1 MLVPVIGLCVSANF
15 DKLFIKH
22 SKFYTSQ
29 ILMNQKNCNT
39 SMTKIFAPVYWSNI
53 YRFPLFY
60 EIVSDDS
67 ETPEGDMWELESK
80 IFPEAA
86 SFWNPLEAYFII
98 Y

>member
-1 MLVPVIGLCVSANF
+1 MLVPVIGLCISANF

-29 ILMNQKNCNT
+29 ILMNQKDCNT
-39 SMTKIFAPVYWSNI
+39 SMTKIFAPVYWSI
-53 YRFPLFY
+53 YQFPLFY

-67 ETPEGDMWELESK
+67 ETPEVDMWELGSK

>member
-1 MLVPVIGLCVSANF
+1 MLVPVIGLCISANF

-29 ILMNQKNCNT
+29 ILMNQKDYNT
-39 SMTKIFAPVYWSNI
+39 SMTKIFAPVYWSI

-67 ETPEGDMWELESK
+67 ETPEVDMWELGSK